1 MLQNTVAARGLL
13 LFPSVSVSLFVGLI
27 SMLVFM
33 RLTAVLVLQ
42 DAACYVCELRGL
54 PGKFDPKRADAL
66 DVPRGKVR
74 LEQ

>member
-1 MLQNTVAARGLL
+1 
-13 LFPSVSVSLFVGLI
+13 
-27 SMLVFM
+27 MLVFM